1 MINLIKRIHRQ
12 ALIFLI
18 IAAAITTLIAAL
30 TEITDW
36 RKMPHSVLIGGL
48 LGLANLKGLAWGLK
62 DFATLHRPSGKLIFW
77 SMVRFFILSL
87 ILVVLAL
94 LKLINFVGIIIGL
107 TVVFA
112 LIIKEGLRAV
122 RESSDKNTGD
132 EAASELNPPNK

>member
-77 SMVRFFILSL
+77 SMLRFF
-87 ILVVLAL
+87 VLAFIL
-94 LKLINFVGIIIGL
+94 IILAILKLINFFGILIGF
-107 TVVFA
+107 TVVFV
-112 LIIKEGLRAV
+112 LILKEGLRIAKD
-122 RESSDKNTGD
+122 SSEKG
-132 EAASELNPPNK
+132 SQ

>member
-18 IAAAITTLIAAL
+18 VAAAITTLIAAL

-77 SMVRFFILSL
+77 SMLRFF
-87 ILVVLAL
+87 VLAFIL
-94 LKLINFVGIIIGL
+94 IILAILKLINFFGILIGF

-112 LIIKEGLRAV
+112 LILKEGLRIAKD
-122 RESSDKNTGD
+122 SSEKG
-132 EAASELNPPNK
+132 SQ

>member
-36 RKMPHSVLIGGL
+36 RKLPHSVLIGGL

-77 SMVRFFILSL
+77 SMLRFFILAFIL
-87 ILVVLAL
+87 IGLAL
-94 LKLINFVGIIIGL
+94 LKLINFFGILIGF
-107 TVVFA
+107 TVVFV
-112 LIIKEGLRAV
+112 LILKEGLRIAKD
-122 RESSDKNTGD
+122 SSEKG
-132 EAASELNPPNK
+132 SQ